1 MTQLL
6 RPSVRAGL
14 GSARLL
20 LVGLGLVHQRHQ
32 QIAVEH
38 RAGHR
43 HQLLHADVE
52 ARVLLDAL
60 EAEGD
65 HRDLGIA
72 RLGQGLAQKR
82 HVIRRAAAAA
92 GLEVDQRDLVRVVP
106 AGLQGVDELAD
117 HQNRRVAG
125 VVVHVLQPRGRD
137 LRAGLVQQLHLVA
150 VGAQHADDHLEV
162 HGQHRGHEYGV
173 VLLHFL
179 REGNVI
185 RVHITCPFPP
195 MRPAGCAS
203 GCAPRRGW

>member
-1 MTQLL
+1 MAQPL
-6 RPSVRAGL
+6 RPPVRTGL
-14 GSARLL
+14 GSTRLHL
-20 LVGLGLVHQRHQ
+20 IGLRLVHQRHQ
-32 QIAVEH
+32 QVAVEH

-60 EAEGD
+60 KAEGD
-65 HRDLGIA
+65 HRNLGIA

-82 HVIRRAAAAA
+82 YVIRRAAAAA
-92 GLEVDQRDLVRVVP
+92 GLEVDQRHLVGVVV
-106 AGLQGVDELAD
+106 AGLERVDELAD

-137 LRAGLVQQLHLVA
+137 LRAGFVQQLHPVA
-150 VGAQHADDHLEV
+150 VGAQHAHDHLEV

-179 REGNVI
+179 CEGNVVC
-185 RVHITCPFPP
+185 VHITCPFPP
-195 MRPAGCAS
+195 MHPAGCAS